1 MQSKSNWPL
10 PIDTGQSCPS
20 QHVQIVFTAA
30 VSLGTRPSVRGLVL
44 KPLLHWIHI
53 VRMLSGYHPIV
64 QSLMGTLL
72 TWGLTAAGS
81 ALVFVFQGGKVSLW
95 FDSHIFT

>member
-1 MQSKSNWPL
+1 
-10 PIDTGQSCPS
+10 
-20 QHVQIVFTAA
+20 
-30 VSLGTRPSVRGLVL
+30 
-44 KPLLHWIHI
+44 
-53 VRMLSGYHPIV
+53 MLSGYHPIV